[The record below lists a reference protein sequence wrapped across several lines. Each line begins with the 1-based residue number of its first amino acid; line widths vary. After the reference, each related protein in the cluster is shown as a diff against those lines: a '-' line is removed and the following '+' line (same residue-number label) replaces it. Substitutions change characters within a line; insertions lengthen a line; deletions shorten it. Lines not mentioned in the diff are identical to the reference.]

1 MDSISAAIVNQSIA
15 MSQLNVQ
22 VAVSTAML
30 KQSLDLQ
37 SANAAALLQALP
49 QPQPLAVS
57 GSLGTLVNVYA

>member
-30 KQSLDLQ
+30 KQSLELQ

-49 QPQPLAVS
+49 QPLAVS
-57 GSLGTLVNVYA
+57 GNLGTLVNVYA

>member
-30 KQSLDLQ
+30 KQSLELQ

-49 QPQPLAVS
+49 QPVVS
-57 GSLGTLVNVYA
+57 AGNLGTLVDVYA

>member
-1 MDSISAAIVNQSIA
+1 MDSISAAIVSQSIA

-30 KQSLDLQ
+30 KQSLELQ

-49 QPQPLAVS
+49 PPPLAVS
-57 GSLGTLVNVYA
+57 GNLGTLVDVYA

>member
-1 MDSISAAIVNQSIA
+1 MDSISAAIVSQSIA

-30 KQSLDLQ
+30 KQSLELQ

-49 QPQPLAVS
+49 PPLAVS
-57 GSLGTLVNVYA
+57 GNLGTLVDVYA